1 MSVSQGSC
9 LPRTYATHA
18 GLCGSPHSIIAN
30 SCSQIFKY
38 LLRFCIR
45 TFRAMWGRG
54 AELLE
59 APPAPHLFKRR
70 SQAFKLAGRRL
81 TPAAPTLPNAPP
93 LAQRHRARRLKR
105 GPNSANRRGA
115 ATAAESRA
123 AGVAPS
129 GLEAGRGSK
138 RDPDER
144 PLHPMGHQ
152 IDFSLANRKR
162 NLGEGAGALG

>member
-1 MSVSQGSC
+1 MSASQGSG

-38 LLRFCIR
+38 LLKFCTR
-45 TFRAMWGRG
+45 TFRAMRGRG

-59 APPAPHLFKRR
+59 GPPPSFKRR

-81 TPAAPTLPNAPP
+81 TPAAPTLPNAQP
-93 LAQRHRARRLKR
+93 LAQRHRARCLKR

-129 GLEAGRGSK
+129 GLEAGQGSR

-144 PLHPMGHQ
+144 SLHPMGHQ